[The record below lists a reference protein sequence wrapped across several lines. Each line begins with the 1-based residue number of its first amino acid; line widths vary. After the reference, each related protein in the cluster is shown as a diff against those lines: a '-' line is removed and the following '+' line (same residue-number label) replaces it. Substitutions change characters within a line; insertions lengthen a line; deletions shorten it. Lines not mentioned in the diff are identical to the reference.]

1 LLKDNIKLVSSAFDL
16 KGSGAN
22 MNSCVNM
29 EKRALES
36 TRILGMKSSSGLFK
50 WKHFEAEII
59 LLTVRWYLQYRLSYR
74 DLVEIMSER
83 GISISHTTIMRWVH
97 EYSPE
102 IVKRVRPHLKPVNDS
117 WRCDETYIKVKGQWT
132 YLYRAVDSTGKT
144 IDFMLSEKRDKNAA
158 ERFFQKA
165 LSSDHVQTPRVITV
179 DKNPSYPAA
188 IERLKENKELP
199 EETVI
204 RQAKYLNNIIEQDH
218 RFIKKR
224 TNPMLGFKSFDT
236 AVKTIEGI
244 ETMHMIN
251 KGQVKLKNLSAPNN
265 VQLFQQLIGMIA

>member
-1 LLKDNIKLVSSAFDL
+1 MKL
-16 KGSGAN
+16 
-22 MNSCVNM
+22 
-29 EKRALES
+29 
-36 TRILGMKSSSGLFK
+36 SSGLFK

-59 LLTVRWYLQYRLSYR
+59 LLTVRRYLHYRFSYR

-102 IVKRVRPHLKPVNDS
+102 IAKKVRPHLKPVGDS
-117 WRCDETYIKVKGQWT
+117 WRADETYIKVKGQWN

-144 IDFMLSEKRDKNAA
+144 IDFMLSKKRDMKAA
-158 ERFFQKA
+158 KRFFQKA

-188 IERLKENKELP
+188 IESLKKNKELP
-199 EETVI
+199 KETVM

-224 TNPMLGFKSFDT
+224 TNPMLGFKSFET
-236 AVKTIEGI
+236 AKKTIEGI
-244 ETMHMIN
+244 ETMHMIK
-251 KGQVKLKNLSAPNN
+251 KGQVKLKNLSAFNN
-265 VQLFQQLIGMIA
+265 VQLFNQLFGMMA

>member
-1 LLKDNIKLVSSAFDL
+1 
-16 KGSGAN
+16 
-22 MNSCVNM
+22 
-29 EKRALES
+29 
-36 TRILGMKSSSGLFK
+36 MKSSSGLFK
-50 WKHFEAEII
+50 WKHFNVEII

-74 DLVEIMSER
+74 DLVEMMSER
-83 GISISHTTIMRWVH
+83 GVSISHTTIMRWVH
-97 EYSPE
+97 QYAPE
-102 IVKRVRPHLKPVNDS
+102 IEHRIRPHLKPVNDS
-117 WRCDETYIKVKGQWT
+117 WRCDETYIKLKGHWT

-144 IDFMLSEKRDKNAA
+144 IDFMLSEKRDANAV

-188 IERLKENKELP
+188 IENLKKNKELP
-199 EETVI
+199 QEIIV

-224 TNPMLGFKSFDT
+224 TNPMLGIKSFET
-236 AVKTIEGI
+236 AEKTIQGI
-244 ETMHMIN
+244 ETMHRIK

-265 VQLFQQLIGMIA
+265 VQLFNQLFDLIA